1 MDSNNRNTLNNGKI
15 EGRKVAWRELQVTR
29 ASYKDLQKDFNE
41 KRGIFQTKFWNVMDN
56 MKLQCQVYHS
66 GALVGNNVHKLT
78 KNENI
83 SNISTGFKPLL
94 INYQMI

>member
-1 MDSNNRNTLNNGKI
+1 MEKLKGEKLL
-15 EGRKVAWRELQVTR
+15 EKELQITQ
-29 ASYKDLQKDFNE
+29 ASYKNLQKDFNE
-41 KRGIFQTKFWNVMDN
+41 KRGIFQTKFCNVIDN

-78 KNENI
+78 ENENI
-83 SNISTGFKPLL
+83 SNISTVFKHLL